1 MVLMVDDEPQA
12 CKWFARLYGDEFAV
26 LTAHGADEAL
36 ALLAQ
41 RGHEVAVLLTDYAM
55 PARDGVALLG
65 EVRRLYPHVARV
77 LASAYADKDVAMAA
91 VNQGQVE
98 KILEK
103 PLDDA
108 LTRQTLRE
116 ALAASVERARQQNL
130 VQQRAAALRE
140 TLGFLAHEVTSPL
153 ATVRGY
159 LTAMRERHR
168 DAPEGQEGVAHI
180 EQQKPGDVLFMIE
193 AAQRRASYAQS
204 LVSTF
209 VQSARDARQGDVSA
223 SLRASDLVR
232 AVQEEYPFEEGE
244 AAWLSSDLAIDFM
257 LPGRRDLLYLVLC
270 TLVKNALLAM
280 RSAPPVQPLVR
291 LVLERAAPAPGLP
304 AQAVIRVS
312 DNGPGIP
319 ADVLR
324 RLAVEPVTT
333 RAESGGNGMGV
344 LFCQRVMTSL
354 GGSIEIR
361 STLGQGATVLL
372 YFPSAQETPV

>member
-1 MVLMVDDEPQA
+1 
-12 CKWFARLYGDEFAV
+12 
-26 LTAHGADEAL
+26 
-36 ALLAQ
+36 
-41 RGHEVAVLLTDYAM
+41 
-55 PARDGVALLG
+55 
-65 EVRRLYPHVARV
+65 
-77 LASAYADKDVAMAA
+77 
-91 VNQGQVE
+91 
-98 KILEK
+98 
-103 PLDDA
+103 
-108 LTRQTLRE
+108 
-116 ALAASVERARQQNL
+116 
-130 VQQRAAALRE
+130 
-140 TLGFLAHEVTSPL
+140 
-153 ATVRGY
+153 
-159 LTAMRERHR
+159 
-168 DAPEGQEGVAHI
+168 
-180 EQQKPGDVLFMIE
+180 
-193 AAQRRASYAQS
+193 
-204 LVSTF
+204 VSTF
-209 VQSARDARQGDVSA
+209 VQSARDARRGDVSA

-280 RSAPPVQPLVR
+280 RSAPPAQPLVR
-291 LVLERAAPAPGLP
+291 LVLERAAPAAGLP
-304 AQAVIRVS
+304 VQAVIRVS